1 MEEIWKPIDQ
11 FPNYNVSNLG
21 NIKNI
26 ITNKLLKLNCKDGY
40 CNISLKNN
48 EIKIVMEIPAFIGCA
63 VNHLNLLAFNMRS
76 KIMVSGEM
84 KNKAQIGAVCNCT
97 ND

>member
-26 ITNKLLKLNCKDGY
+26 ITNILLKLNCKDGY
-40 CNISLKNN
+40 CNISLVND
-48 EIKIVMEIPAFIGCA
+48 EI
-63 VNHLNLLAFNMRS
+63 
-76 KIMVSGEM
+76 
-84 KNKAQIGAVCNCT
+84 
-97 ND
+97 

>member
-26 ITNKLLKLNCKDGY
+26 ITNKLLKIICKDGY
-40 CNISLKNN
+40 CNISL
-48 EIKIVMEIPAFIGCA
+48 
-63 VNHLNLLAFNMRS
+63 VNDETKKSFKVHHIYL
-76 KIMVSGEM
+76 
-84 KNKAQIGAVCNCT
+84 
-97 ND
+97 